1 MARKK
6 KTKDSLAENIAKQPD
21 APPPPLFVGE
31 KERNL
36 VKQIND
42 EVLER
47 VTGQTVTYYPMS
59 REHTNYHPIYGE
71 AVQKTFLSPIKVQ
84 ALVEWEGS
92 KTTAQVFGID
102 RVTSI
107 TIKFHRRRLT
117 EDQDLHVREGDFV
130 AYGDTFYEIVT
141 IAEPKLLFGQI
152 DYKFEVIAKCVKAR
166 ENVFN
171 AK

>member
-6 KTKDSLAENIAKQPD
+6 KTKDSLAENIAKQPE
-21 APPPPLFVGE
+21 APPPPLFLGE

-42 EVLER
+42 EVIER
-47 VTGQTVTYYPMS
+47 VTGQTITYFPMS

-71 AVQKTFLSPIKVQ
+71 AVQKTFLSPIKVL
-84 ALVEWEGS
+84 AMVEWEGS
-92 KTTAQVFGID
+92 KTTTQVFGID
-102 RVTSI
+102 RVTSV
-107 TIKFHRRRLT
+107 TVKFHRRRLV
-117 EDQDLHVREGDFV
+117 EDQDLYVREGDFIS
-130 AYGDTFYEIVT
+130 YGDTFYEIVT
-141 IAEPKLLFGQI
+141 IAETKNLFGQV
-152 DYKFEVIAKCVKAR
+152 DHRFEIVAKCIKAR